1 MKPKDEVEELFGRLE
16 HQWDDAE
23 PGSGHR
29 QRFLNKLELDKTS
42 QNKKSNT
49 KVWKY
54 ISIAASLALLVTI
67 GVEIFQQQTQSQPE
81 VQVTNNNGNEKPMSV
96 KRTEFYFSS
105 LVNQEIEK
113 INEISTPQTKRLV
126 DDLKSQLTKLEN
138 DYSALETDLSTK
150 GDVKL
155 ILNAMMINFQTRI
168 NLAQE
173 VLQKIKE
180 IEQLKNTKHEEH
192 TV

>member
-113 INEISTPQTKRLV
+113 IKEISTPQTKRLV